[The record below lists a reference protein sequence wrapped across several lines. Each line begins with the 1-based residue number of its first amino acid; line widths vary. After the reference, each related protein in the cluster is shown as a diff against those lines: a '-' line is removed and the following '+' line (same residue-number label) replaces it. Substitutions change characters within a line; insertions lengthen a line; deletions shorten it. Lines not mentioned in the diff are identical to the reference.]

1 MCKTE
6 LAAGAASCDSAAME
20 SFAWST
26 RAIRR
31 LAAAALCCAALVG
44 CVDVD
49 GGSTPPQS
57 GGQTGGEGIK
67 CAPVK
72 TLSLPLDES
81 SPLGFSG
88 DQALLAIEGDWT
100 RTLTWA
106 EGGTTDVVVAVTYA
120 GDGTVEWQDRE
131 WINEATG
138 QEAQQTAALG
148 DCLDVLELPIT
159 IDFTTADGAFAETW
173 TDVALA
179 ETTTYATYTHQ
190 LDLSALEGTY
200 QLSAVPPDELDSV
213 TSQVDITFEDS
224 WVLGTIHAQRT
235 NTDDAGG
242 GDTAVDSQ
250 RIDIAT
256 F

>member
-26 RAIRR
+26 GAIRR

-44 CVDVD
+44 CVDAD

-57 GGQTGGEGIK
+57 GGQTGGELIG
-67 CAPVK
+67 CQPVK
-72 TLSLPLDES
+72 TLSLQLDEA
-81 SPLGFSG
+81 SPLGFTG
-88 DQALLAIEGDWT
+88 DQALAGIEGEWT

-106 EGGTTDVVVAVTYA
+106 EGGTTDVVVIVAYA

-131 WINEATG
+131 WVEEG
-138 QEAQQTAALG
+138 QQVQPAAELG
-148 DCLDVLELPIT
+148 DCVDVLELPIS

-173 TDVALA
+173 TGVALA
-179 ETTTYATYTHQ
+179 ETTTFATHFHE
-190 LDLSALEGTY
+190 LDLATLEGSY
-200 QLSAVPPDELDSV
+200 QLTSVDPGDFDSV
-213 TSQVDITFEDS
+213 RAWVDMTFEDS
-224 WVLGTIHAQRT
+224 WVLGDIEAQRT
-235 NTDDAGG
+235 TTDDSAGG
-242 GDTAVDSQ
+242 DGTASAET
-250 RIDIAT
+250 IPIAT